1 VCVPIRNMKYQK
13 YDALS
18 ARGSASKAGA
28 AKGPRDVVSEPP
40 AASGPTWALV
50 VRKKGSMKP
59 GKKPAEAPAG
69 TSVVR
74 REIAAEPTPHGS
86 VELKRE
92 REKKAGALSLY
103 RPSDAAARA
112 ERCASSDDS
121 EGSPPFKS
129 PRGSGAESMAEDEV
143 YSDRYSDY

>member
-40 AASGPTWALV
+40 AASGPAWALV
-50 VRKKGSMKP
+50 VRKKGSTKP

-74 REIAAEPTPHGS
+74 REKAAEPTPHGS

-92 REKKAGALSLY
+92 REKKAVALSLY

-112 ERCASSDDS
+112 ERCASI
-121 EGSPPFKS
+121 PFHSVVVPILFHCLNFSTKKALF
-129 PRGSGAESMAEDEV
+129 GE
-143 YSDRYSDY
+143 